1 MRRCA
6 AILCF
11 FLIAAQTSFAE
22 ICEPIDSTDLN
33 LLPAEFAVGAESFP
47 VPNLEINDCTAAGF
61 RDTLTQAVVIYGR
74 SLVTNVYEQ
83 AKIQGKVLIDDINEL
98 ANEWQ
103 SSIQMMRTNQGVEEV
118 CEIEDVMNQ
127 IAMQFQEFLSLSPG
141 PGIPVQPPLPPLPI
155 PNVQLNPVVRPLSPQ
170 SLFVNYNATL
180 YEISSNIYAYMDL
193 ILLTGWNTAW
203 SYYDIFGMQSRN
215 EILNDKVLEVYRR
228 VALQINME
236 CDFIKD
242 KVNPALWESYKL
254 AADRIEAEW
263 NAYQVYKSQVACV
276 AVL

>member
-1 MRRCA
+1 MERFA
-6 AILCF
+6 AVLCF
-11 FLIAAQTSFAE
+11 CFAAQGSFAQ
-22 ICEPIDSTDLN
+22 ICEPVDVLDTTVL
-33 LLPAEFAVGAESFP
+33 ARTFTKGALSLP
-47 VPNLEINDCTAAGF
+47 VPTLEADDHLAGIFQINYAEAAG
-61 RDTLTQAVVIYGR
+61 AYGR
-74 SLVTNVYEQ
+74 SLVMNVYEQ
-83 AKIQGKVLIDDINEL
+83 AKIQGKVLIDVINEL

-103 SSIQMMRTNQGVEEV
+103 WSIQMMGTNQGVEGV
-118 CEIEDVMNQ
+118 CKIEDVMNR

-141 PGIPVQPPLPPLPI
+141 PGIPVQPPLPPLPM
-155 PNVQLNPVVRPLSPQ
+155 PNLQLNPVVRPLSPH

-180 YEISSNIYAYMDL
+180 NEISSNIYAYTGSIFL
-193 ILLTGWNTAW
+193 AGWNSVW
-203 SYYDIFGMQSRN
+203 SYYDIYGLEVRN

-263 NAYQVYKSQVACV
+263 NAYQVYKHQVACV